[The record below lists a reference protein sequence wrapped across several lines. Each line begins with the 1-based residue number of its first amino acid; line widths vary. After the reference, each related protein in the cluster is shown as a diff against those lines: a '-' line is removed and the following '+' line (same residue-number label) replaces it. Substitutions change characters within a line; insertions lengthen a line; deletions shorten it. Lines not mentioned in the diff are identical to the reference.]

1 MMISISKEEES
12 AAELQLKVRVF
23 HFGEYKGDQQVGTE
37 VSQSRAQA
45 QHLRPCSPPM
55 LCVLGVACAPGVC
68 SPTSLAACNA
78 SKLLIAGK
86 RAGQELSTLAQKYHL
101 LTQLFPDCPVP
112 CVADTRSGA

>member
-12 AAELQLKVRVF
+12 AAELQLKDPVF

-45 QHLRPCSPPM
+45 QHLRPCSFPM

-68 SPTSLAACNA
+68 SPTPSAAHTAFQTLDNRDKGGPGAQHASRNIIYSL
-78 SKLLIAGK
+78 
-86 RAGQELSTLAQKYHL
+86 R
-101 LTQLFPDCPVP
+101 F
-112 CVADTRSGA
+112 